1 MRWERKAIHWN
12 WRIVA
17 SRECTRE
24 LRGFSEF
31 MNDSTRIFFI
41 DDITILS
48 FFSIISWVNSYRI
61 YNSITSR
68 HNIDTLEN
76 DECKHIVSFSR
87 SRVQLIVFDIGT
99 VVDGLV
105 GVVDDDL
112 CFDSIN
118 CLRCFKISTW
128 LAIGNEHSE
137 FNNWSGV
144 SFSIDRTDL
153 MLVLVLVLVEEMIRL
168 VGVLGIGEGREF
180 LIRCG
185 FFTGVEVENNTRFE
199 VPAIGLEGAIVREI
213 TIQ

>member
-31 MNDSTRIFFI
+31 MNVSTRIFFI
-41 DDITILS
+41 DDIIILS

-99 VVDGLV
+99 VVDRLV

-144 SFSIDRTDL
+144 SFSIDRTEL
-153 MLVLVLVLVEEMIRL
+153 MLVLVLVEEMIRL

-185 FFTGVEVENNTRFE
+185 FFTGVEVENKTRFE

>member
-31 MNDSTRIFFI
+31 MNVSTRIFFI
-41 DDITILS
+41 GDIIILS

-87 SRVQLIVFDIGT
+87 SRVQLIVFDTGT

-105 GVVDDDL
+105 GVIDDDL

-144 SFSIDRTDL
+144 SFSIDRTEL
-153 MLVLVLVLVEEMIRL
+153 MLVLVLVEEMIRL

-199 VPAIGLEGAIVREI
+199 VPVIGLEGAIVREI